1 MSQGASQSETGG
13 THEMDL
19 VDLAAIL
26 IRRSV
31 VIVVACVA
39 CLAFAVALHLRP
51 SVGISTISG
60 VVQLGTVPA
69 PRVVKQG
76 DITMSMVLFDSPL
89 TVLEPVIARPAAEF
103 FVDHVAVPVAMF
115 RGIDASSSLA
125 AEGAFVVAVSE
136 QGSIVRLKVTV
147 PSEEQEIA
155 VKVVEMA
162 MGELVEHC
170 RLKEAIQALWL
181 ESIISAQPQTS
192 TGEQV
197 AASLRTMGTSVERTR
212 VLGPAIAKQ
221 ASTDRYSLSLL
232 LVAGTLVG
240 LAIGVVAA
248 LVMELFARG
257 LARTRCLNT

>member
-1 MSQGASQSETGG
+1 MSQGASQSETVG

-39 CLAFAVALHLRP
+39 CLAIAVTLHLRP
-51 SVGISTISG
+51 SVGMSTIGG

-89 TVLEPVIARPAAEF
+89 TVLEPVVTGSAAKF
-103 FVDHVAVPVAMF
+103 FADHVAVPLAMF

-125 AEGAFVVAVSE
+125 AEDAFSVKVAE
-136 QGSIVRLKVTV
+136 QGSIVSLEVTV
-147 PSEEQEIA
+147 PSRDEEIA
-155 VKVVEMA
+155 VEVVDMA

-170 RLKEAIQALWL
+170 RSKEAVQALWL
-181 ESIISAQPQTS
+181 ESIISAQPRTS
-192 TGEQV
+192 MGEQLG
-197 AASLRTMGTSVERTR
+197 ASLRAMGASVERTR
-212 VLGPAIAKQ
+212 VIGPAIAKK
-221 ASTDRYSLSLL
+221 ASIDRYSLPLL
-232 LVAGTLVG
+232 LVAGALVG

-257 LARTRCLNT
+257 LARTRRLDA